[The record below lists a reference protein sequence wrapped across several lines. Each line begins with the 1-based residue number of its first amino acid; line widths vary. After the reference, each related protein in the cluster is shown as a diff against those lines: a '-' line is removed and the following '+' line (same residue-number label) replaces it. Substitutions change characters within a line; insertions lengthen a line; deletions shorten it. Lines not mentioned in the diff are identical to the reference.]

1 MGIALD
7 GVRRIVQEI
16 VEGEGY
22 ELVDVE
28 LKGAGKHRV
37 LQIFI
42 DKENGVSHGDCQ
54 LISEQVGTVLDVE
67 DPIPSTYTLEVSS
80 PGLDRKLL
88 KPSDFV
94 RFEGHRVKVRTKR
107 PVGERKVFEGRLA
120 GLAGMPDLADLADLV
135 DVQVLVET
143 NEGTVAI
150 ELDLVQEA
158 RLAVDWKS
166 EMTRDARSR

>member
-1 MGIALD
+1 
-7 GVRRIVQEI
+7 
-16 VEGEGY
+16 
-22 ELVDVE
+22 
-28 LKGAGKHRV
+28 
-37 LQIFI
+37 
-42 DKENGVSHGDCQ
+42 
-54 LISEQVGTVLDVE
+54 
-67 DPIPSTYTLEVSS
+67 
-80 PGLDRKLL
+80 
-88 KPSDFV
+88 
-94 RFEGHRVKVRTKR
+94 VKVRTKR